1 MKKSNIK
8 IRNYSYNQI
17 DINKGMDNFK
27 RDRQKVIKNFPRDYS
42 ENYYLNNLDSLR
54 KELFVKNA
62 NKKQFSTINELF
74 KIISYKKKHKTF
86 KNLDSKL
93 INFLQKRFEINRKID
108 EVYAREIKRKI
119 ADVKCNNINTL
130 SLLSYILLLKFDFEK
145 NFSYL
150 STSLKISDFIVDNFK
165 KEQINASPIAILMYL
180 SESRLITKT
189 LKVF

>member
-1 MKKSNIK
+1 MLSHLQG
-8 IRNYSYNQI
+8 S
-17 DINKGMDNFK
+17 
-27 RDRQKVIKNFPRDYS
+27 RQ
-42 ENYYLNNLDSLR
+42 
-54 KELFVKNA
+54 
-62 NKKQFSTINELF
+62 
-74 KIISYKKKHKTF
+74 IISYKKKHKTF

-150 STSLKISDFIVDNFK
+150 STSLKISDFIVDNFSDAK
-165 KEQINASPIAILMYL
+165 DFSNDIVPFIKDYIYVYKTEKIFQDIGTIENLNQINN
-180 SESRLITKT
+180 
-189 LKVF
+189 F